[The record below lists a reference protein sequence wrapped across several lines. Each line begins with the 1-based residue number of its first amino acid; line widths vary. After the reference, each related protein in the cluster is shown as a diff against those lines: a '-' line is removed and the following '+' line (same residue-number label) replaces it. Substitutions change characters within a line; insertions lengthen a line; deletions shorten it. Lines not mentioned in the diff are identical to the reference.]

1 MTAKVSKVRKL
12 DIEGFIP
19 ATYTPLDANG
29 DLNLSIIPFYAAH
42 LSKHKAIKAVFVNGT
57 TGESVS
63 LSLKE
68 RKLIVEEWVKIAP
81 KYNLKV
87 IAMVGTNS
95 FKDSQALAVHAA
107 NLGVDAIS
115 CMSPS
120 FFKPTTMDSLISF
133 IKPIAD
139 SVPNTPFYY
148 YHMPSLTH
156 LHGVQQSEWNM
167 FDMIRHIDEHNLIPN
182 FVGLK
187 YTGMYGTFMSFA
199 DLMNIIGYK
208 NGKYEVFG
216 GRDEMVLQLLSSG
229 VKAFVGLSYNF
240 GANIYGDIVEQ
251 FKELNIH
258 KCRQIQRVSHQLS
271 QMDRCVSVGKWG
283 HKYLFCLSGVD
294 VGDTRTPNVKL
305 TEEDK
310 RNLRRLAKQW
320 NEKWKYTNTQY
331 DIFQSSTVSK
341 L

>member
-68 RKLIVEEWVKIAP
+68 RKLIVEGWVKVAP

-95 FKDSQALAVHAA
+95 FKDSQDLAVHAA

-115 CMSPS
+115 S
-120 FFKPTTMDSLISF
+120 
-133 IKPIAD
+133 D

-240 GANIYGDIVEQ
+240 GANIYGDMVEQ

-271 QMDRCVSVGKWG
+271 QMDRCVSAGKWG

-320 NEKWKYTNTQY
+320 NEKWKYTNAQY